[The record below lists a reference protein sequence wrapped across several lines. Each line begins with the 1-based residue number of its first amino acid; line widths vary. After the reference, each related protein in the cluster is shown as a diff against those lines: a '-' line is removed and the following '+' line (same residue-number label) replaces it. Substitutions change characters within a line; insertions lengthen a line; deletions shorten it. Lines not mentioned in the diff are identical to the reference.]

1 MSEGILQRL
10 EELLAEV
17 LERAPEDRD
26 TYLDTACRDE
36 PELRRELEELLAVHD
51 EAAEYFED
59 LSIDIGNA
67 AALEIESAAQPRLRI
82 GSYQTLA
89 AIGHGGMGA
98 VYRAERVD
106 GEFDQ
111 QVALKLLHRDMDS
124 PQLRARFLA
133 ERQLLARLSHPH
145 IARLLDG
152 GVTEEGRP
160 YFAMEHIEGVPITRY
175 CAENQLPVDK
185 ILGLFIDVI
194 DAVSYLHR
202 NLVVHR
208 DLKPSNILVDR
219 NGQIKLLDFGI
230 AKMLAEVPEGVDLT
244 RTGEQLMT
252 PEYAAPEQLAG
263 EPVTTAT
270 DVYALGV
277 VLYELLTGSRPFD
290 RTSSDPRSLTQDLPP
305 TPSSRLRSRSRKSSK
320 ASPGQPD
327 GRSSA
332 KAVVAWRSIA
342 GDLDT
347 ICLMALHPRSEARYQ
362 SAEQLGQDI
371 ERHLFGR
378 PVRARKSTF
387 WYRLGK
393 FTRRHWRGALATA
406 GLLVLIALGFL
417 HERGL
422 RSEAEQARTEAQEE
436 AAKAVAVTGFL
447 SDLLTSVEPAKAQ
460 GHEVTVVEVLDQA
473 AATISDRPDLSG
485 QPMVEAAVR
494 RTIGYSYSSLGK
506 KAEAREH
513 LERAFELS
521 GGIAATDQHPVYA
534 SDLGV
539 LYLRLG
545 LYEQSEP
552 LLQRVFEVRVEA
564 LGEEHPISLRAM
576 SYLAALLWAQ
586 GRYEEVERI
595 DRRTLA
601 ISRRV
606 HGEEHEE
613 TLRSRNGLAT
623 TLHTRGR
630 YDEAAQL
637 FEQVLA
643 VKRRQL
649 GDSHPDTL
657 SLTNNLAAA
666 DIELGRY
673 AKAESALRQLI
684 SARVRV
690 LGEEHGDTVISMH
703 NLGMVLAQLARYE
716 EAAEQLQQVMALR
729 QRNPGQQHLGLQ
741 TSCYLADVYREQGR
755 IQEAEALYHSTIQ
768 QQREHLGAD
777 HADTLKT
784 SGCLAVLRLQQGDL
798 EAAEALIN
806 EILEPQLK
814 VRGEE
819 HPDTL
824 ESLTTLARIRIR
836 QGRFA
841 EAQELSERAVE
852 AGSRALGPDHPVVL
866 AAVFEQASA
875 LAGQQQLQAARELAA
890 RVHEVRARMLGD
902 GHPDTV
908 AARKLLESLHDKV
921 S

>member
-1 MSEGILQRL
+1 MSEGKLQRL

-17 LERAPEDRD
+17 LERALEDRD
-26 TYLDTACRDE
+26 TYLDNVCRGE

-59 LSIDIGNA
+59 LSVDIGNA

-175 CAENQLPVDK
+175 CTENRLTVDK
-185 ILGLFIDVI
+185 ILGLFLDVI

-230 AKMLAEVPEGVDLT
+230 AKMLAGVPEGADLT

-277 VLYELLTGSRPFD
+277 VLYELLTGERPHD
-290 RTSSDPRSLTQDLPP
+290 RTTPEQRPASRELPP
-305 TPSSRLRSRSRKSSK
+305 APSAKLRYRQRRKDTAKNDDASSK
-320 ASPGQPD
+320 RGS
-327 GRSSA
+327 
-332 KAVVAWRSIA
+332 AWRRIT

-347 ICLMALHPRSEARYQ
+347 ICLMALRPEPEARYQ

-371 ERHLFGR
+371 EYHLHGR

-387 WYRLGK
+387 GYRLGK
-393 FTRRHWRGALATA
+393 FTRRHWRGVLATA
-406 GLLVLIALGFL
+406 GVLLLIALGFI
-417 HERGL
+417 HERRL
-422 RSEAEQARTEAQEE
+422 RSEAEQQ
-436 AAKAVAVTGFL
+436 AAWAFAVTGFL
-447 SDLLTSVEPAKAQ
+447 SDLLTSVEPVKAQ
-460 GHEVTVVEVLDQA
+460 GHEVTVAEVLDQA
-473 AATISDRPDLSG
+473 AARISDRPDLSE

-494 RTIGYSYSSLGK
+494 RIIGYAYSSLGK
-506 KAEAREH
+506 LPEAREH
-513 LERAFELS
+513 LERAFELR
-521 GGIAATDQHPVYA
+521 GGIAATDQYTINA

-552 LLQRVFEVRVEA
+552 LLQRVLEVRVET
-564 LGEEHPISLRAM
+564 LGEEHPDTLKSM
-576 SYLAALLWAQ
+576 SHLAALWWTQ

-601 ISRRV
+601 ICRRAL
-606 HGEEHEE
+606 GEEHEE

-623 TLHTRGR
+623 TLFTLGR

-649 GDSHPDTL
+649 GDSHPDSLT
-657 SLTNNLAAA
+657 LTNNLAAA

-673 AKAESALRQLI
+673 AKAESALRQLV

-690 LGEEHGDTVISMH
+690 LGEEHGDTLRSMH
-703 NLGMVLAQLARYE
+703 NLGVVLAQLARYE
-716 EAAEQLQQVMALR
+716 EAAEQLQQVMVLR
-729 QRNPGQQHLGLQ
+729 QRLPGQQHLGLQ

-768 QQREHLGAD
+768 QQREHLGAG
-777 HADTLKT
+777 HGDTLKT

-806 EILEPQLK
+806 EILEPQLQA
-814 VRGEE
+814 RGEE
-819 HPDTL
+819 HPETL

-841 EAQELSERAVE
+841 EAQELTERAVE
-852 AGSRALGPDHPVVL
+852 AGSQTLGSDHPTVL
-866 AAVFEQASA
+866 AARYQRARA
-875 LAGQQQLQAARELAA
+875 LAGQQQLSAALDLAA
-890 RVHEVRARMLGD
+890 QVHEGRASRLGED
-902 GHPDTV
+902 HPDTV
-908 AARKLLESLHDKV
+908 AARKLADDLRDKV
-921 S
+921 